1 MSREFKPKN
10 IWEEVDHSLIMD
22 YGKRYMDFLDKA
34 KTERLAVKEIVRL
47 ANQNGFIDYN
57 EVMKKG
63 NIKAGD
69 KIVYNHKGKSAV
81 LFVVGKK
88 PIEDGMNI
96 VGAHIDSPRLDI
108 KQNPLYEDTN
118 VALLKTHYYGGVK
131 KYQWT
136 TIPLALHGVVFTKDG
151 KCVEISFGESDDEP
165 VLYINDLLIHLSAD
179 QMEKKAN
186 KVIEAEQLNIVVGQ
200 IPLKTDDKDVKNK
213 VKENILKILEE
224 KYCISE
230 RDFAT
235 AELEIVPAGKSRSVG
250 FDSSF
255 IAGHG
260 HDDRVC
266 SYAGVEAIFNIGEV
280 EKSAVCLLTDK
291 EEVGSMGNTGMQS
304 RFFENMV
311 ANLISIQGEYND
323 LKIRRAIENSQVLSA
338 DVNAAF
344 DPTFPEVMEKLNA
357 AKVAQGVT
365 ISKYTGS
372 RGKSGSND
380 AKYKIDG
387 NLFEIRMLFD
397 KNDVIWQTG
406 ELGKGDQ
413 GGGGTIAYILANLGA
428 EVVDCGTAMHS
439 MHAPIELV
447 SKADAY
453 MTMKAYNVFI
463 NR

>member
-1 MSREFKPKN
+1 MSREFKAKN

-34 KTERLAVKEIVRL
+34 KTERLAVKEVVRL
-47 ANQNGFIDYN
+47 SKEHGFVDYD

-63 NIKAGD
+63 SIKAGD
-69 KIVYNHKGKSAV
+69 KIIYNHKGKSAV

-200 IPLKTDDKDVKNK
+200 IPLKTDDKEVKSK

-224 KYCISE
+224 KYGISE

-266 SYAGVEAIFNIGEV
+266 SYAGVEAIFNVGNV

-311 ANLISIQGEYND
+311 ANLISLQTDYND

-380 AKYKIDG
+380 A
-387 NLFEIRMLFD
+387 NAEFLSELRMLFD

-428 EVVDCGTAMHS
+428 EVVDCGTSMHS

-453 MTMKAYNVFI
+453 MTMKAYNVFL

>member
-1 MSREFKPKN
+1 MSREFKAKN

-34 KTERLAVKEIVRL
+34 KTERLAVKEVVR
-47 ANQNGFIDYN
+47 QSKEHGFVDYD

-63 NIKAGD
+63 SIKAGD
-69 KIVYNHKGKSAV
+69 KIIYNHKGKSAV

-88 PIEDGMNI
+88 PIEEGMNI

-200 IPLKTDDKDVKNK
+200 IPLKTDDKEVKSK

-224 KYCISE
+224 KYGISE

-266 SYAGVEAIFNIGEV
+266 SYAGVEAIFNVGDV

-311 ANLISIQGEYND
+311 ANLISLQTDYND

-380 AKYKIDG
+380 ANAEFLSELRI
-387 NLFEIRMLFD
+387 LFD

-428 EVVDCGTAMHS
+428 EVVDCGTSMHS

-453 MTMKAYNVFI
+453 MTMKAYNVFL

>member
-1 MSREFKPKN
+1 MSREFKAKN

-34 KTERLAVKEIVRL
+34 KTERLAVKEVVRL
-47 ANQNGFIDYN
+47 SKQNGFVDYN
-57 EVMKKG
+57 DIMKKG
-63 NIKAGD
+63 SIKAGD
-69 KIVYNHKGKSAV
+69 KIIYNHKGKSAV

-200 IPLKTDDKDVKNK
+200 IPLKTEDKEVKSK

-224 KYCISE
+224 KYGISE

-266 SYAGVEAIFNIGEV
+266 SYAGVEAIFNVEDV

-311 ANLISIQGEYND
+311 ANLISLQGDYND

-380 AKYKIDG
+380 A
-387 NLFEIRMLFD
+387 NAEFLSELRMLFD

-428 EVVDCGTAMHS
+428 EVVDCGTSMHS

-453 MTMKAYNVFI
+453 MTMKAYNVFL

>member
-1 MSREFKPKN
+1 MSREFKAKN

-34 KTERLAVKEIVRL
+34 KTERLAVKEVVRL
-47 ANQNGFIDYN
+47 SKQNGFVDYN
-57 EVMKKG
+57 DIMKKG
-63 NIKAGD
+63 SIKAGD
-69 KIVYNHKGKSAV
+69 KIIYNHKGKSAV

-200 IPLKTDDKDVKNK
+200 IPLKTEDKEVKSK

-224 KYCISE
+224 KYGISE

-266 SYAGVEAIFNIGEV
+266 SYAGVEAIFNVEDV
-280 EKSAVCLLTDK
+280 EKSAVCLLADK

-311 ANLISIQGEYND
+311 ANLISLQGDYND

-380 AKYKIDG
+380 A
-387 NLFEIRMLFD
+387 NAEFLSELRMLFD

-428 EVVDCGTAMHS
+428 EVVDCGTSMHS

-453 MTMKAYNVFI
+453 MTMKAYNVFL

>member
-1 MSREFKPKN
+1 MSREFKAKN

-22 YGKRYMDFLDKA
+22 YGKRYMDFLNKA
-34 KTERLAVKEIVRL
+34 KTERLAVKEVVRL
-47 ANQNGFIDYN
+47 SKQHGFVDYD

-63 NIKAGD
+63 SIKAGD
-69 KIVYNHKGKSAV
+69 KIIYNHKGKSAV

-200 IPLKTDDKDVKNK
+200 IPLKTEDKEVKSK

-224 KYCISE
+224 KYGISE
-230 RDFAT
+230 RDFTT

-266 SYAGVEAIFNIGEV
+266 SYAGVEAIFNVEDV

-311 ANLISIQGEYND
+311 ANLISLQGDYND

-380 AKYKIDG
+380 A
-387 NLFEIRMLFD
+387 NAEFLSELRMLFD

-428 EVVDCGTAMHS
+428 EVVDCGTSMHS

-453 MTMKAYNVFI
+453 MTMKAYNVFL

>member
-1 MSREFKPKN
+1 MSREFKAKN

-22 YGKRYMDFLDKA
+22 YGKRYMEFLDKA
-34 KTERLAVKEIVRL
+34 KTERLAVKEVVR
-47 ANQNGFIDYN
+47 QSKEHGFVDYD

-63 NIKAGD
+63 SIKAGD
-69 KIVYNHKGKSAV
+69 KIIYNHKGKSAV
-81 LFVVGKK
+81 LFVVGEK

-96 VGAHIDSPRLDI
+96 VTAHIDSPRLDI

-118 VALLKTHYYGGVK
+118 VALFKTHYYGGVK

-200 IPLKTDDKDVKNK
+200 IPLKTDDKEVKSK

-224 KYCISE
+224 KYGISE

-266 SYAGVEAIFNIGEV
+266 SYAGVEAIFNVEDV

-311 ANLISIQGEYND
+311 ANLISLQGDYND

-380 AKYKIDG
+380 A
-387 NLFEIRMLFD
+387 NAEFLSELRMLFD

-428 EVVDCGTAMHS
+428 EVVDCGTSMHS

-453 MTMKAYNVFI
+453 MTMKAYNVFL

>member
-1 MSREFKPKN
+1 MSREFKAKN

-22 YGKRYMDFLDKA
+22 YGKRYMDFLNKA
-34 KTERLAVKEIVRL
+34 KTERLAVKEVVRL
-47 ANQNGFIDYN
+47 SKQHGFVDYD

-63 NIKAGD
+63 SIKAGD
-69 KIVYNHKGKSAV
+69 KIIYNHKGKSAV

-200 IPLKTDDKDVKNK
+200 IPLKTEDKEVKSK

-224 KYCISE
+224 KYGISE
-230 RDFAT
+230 RDFTT

-260 HDDRVC
+260 PADRVC
-266 SYAGVEAIFNIGEV
+266 SYAGVEAIFNVEDV

-311 ANLISIQGEYND
+311 ANLISLQGDYND

-380 AKYKIDG
+380 A
-387 NLFEIRMLFD
+387 NAEFLSELRMLFD

-413 GGGGTIAYILANLGA
+413 GGGVYDYESLQ
-428 EVVDCGTAMHS
+428 CFF
-439 MHAPIELV
+439 
-447 SKADAY
+447 KQ
-453 MTMKAYNVFI
+453 I
-463 NR
+463 NDLKQYYRF

>member
-1 MSREFKPKN
+1 MSREFKAKN

-34 KTERLAVKEIVRL
+34 KTERLAVKEVVR
-47 ANQNGFIDYN
+47 QSKEHGFVDYD

-63 NIKAGD
+63 SIKAGD
-69 KIVYNHKGKSAV
+69 KIIYNHKGKSAV

-118 VALLKTHYYGGVK
+118 VALFKTHYYGGVK

-200 IPLKTDDKDVKNK
+200 IPLKTDDKEVKNK

-224 KYCISE
+224 KYGISE

-266 SYAGVEAIFNIGEV
+266 SYAGVEAIFNVGEV

-311 ANLISIQGEYND
+311 ANLISLQTDYND

-380 AKYKIDG
+380 A
-387 NLFEIRMLFD
+387 NAEFLSELRMLFD

-428 EVVDCGTAMHS
+428 EVVDCGTSMHS

-453 MTMKAYNVFI
+453 MTMKAYNVFL

>member
-151 KCVEISFGESDDEP
+151 KCVDISFGESDDEP

-200 IPLKTDDKDVKNK
+200 IPIKTDDKDVKNK

-224 KYCISE
+224 KYGISE

-311 ANLISIQGEYND
+311 ANLISLQGEYND

-380 AKYKIDG
+380 A
-387 NLFEIRMLFD
+387 NAEFLSELRMLFD

-453 MTMKAYNVFI
+453 MTMKAYNVFL

>member
-1 MSREFKPKN
+1 MSREFKAKN

-34 KTERLAVKEIVRL
+34 KTERLAVKEVVRL
-47 ANQNGFIDYN
+47 SKQHGFVDYN
-57 EVMKKG
+57 DIMKKG
-63 NIKAGD
+63 SIKAGD
-69 KIVYNHKGKSAV
+69 KIIYNHKGKSAV

-96 VGAHIDSPRLDI
+96 IGAHIDSPRLDI

-200 IPLKTDDKDVKNK
+200 IPLKTEDKEVKNK

-224 KYCISE
+224 KYGISE

-266 SYAGVEAIFNIGEV
+266 SYAGVEAIFNVGDV

-311 ANLISIQGEYND
+311 ANLILLQGDYND

-380 AKYKIDG
+380 ANAEFLSELRI
-387 NLFEIRMLFD
+387 LFD

-428 EVVDCGTAMHS
+428 EVVDCGTSMHS

-453 MTMKAYNVFI
+453 MTMKAYNVFL

>member
-1 MSREFKPKN
+1 MSREFKAKN

-34 KTERLAVKEIVRL
+34 KTERLAVKEVVR
-47 ANQNGFIDYN
+47 QSKEHGFVDYD

-63 NIKAGD
+63 SIKAGD
-69 KIVYNHKGKSAV
+69 KIIYNHKGKSAV

-200 IPLKTDDKDVKNK
+200 IPLKTEDKEVKSK

-224 KYCISE
+224 KYGISE

-266 SYAGVEAIFNIGEV
+266 SYAGVEAIFNVGGV

-311 ANLISIQGEYND
+311 ANLISLQTDYND

-380 AKYKIDG
+380 A
-387 NLFEIRMLFD
+387 NAEFLSELRRLFD

-428 EVVDCGTAMHS
+428 EVVDCGTSMHS

-453 MTMKAYNVFI
+453 MTMKAYNVFL

>member
-1 MSREFKPKN
+1 MSREFKAKN

-34 KTERLAVKEIVRL
+34 KTERLAVKEVVR
-47 ANQNGFIDYN
+47 QSKEHGFVDYD

-63 NIKAGD
+63 SIKAGD
-69 KIVYNHKGKSAV
+69 KIIYNHKGKSAV

-118 VALLKTHYYGGVK
+118 VALFKTHYYGGVK

-200 IPLKTDDKDVKNK
+200 IPLKTDDKEVKNK

-224 KYCISE
+224 KYGISE

-266 SYAGVEAIFNIGEV
+266 SYAGVEAIFNVGDV

-311 ANLISIQGEYND
+311 ANLISLQTDYND

-380 AKYKIDG
+380 A
-387 NLFEIRMLFD
+387 NAEFLSELRMLFD

-428 EVVDCGTAMHS
+428 EVVDCGTSMHS

-453 MTMKAYNVFI
+453 MTMKAYNVFL

>member
-22 YGKRYMDFLDKA
+22 YGKRYMDFLDKS

-63 NIKAGD
+63 NIKSGD

-380 AKYKIDG
+380 A
-387 NLFEIRMLFD
+387 NAEFLSELRMLFD

-453 MTMKAYNVFI
+453 MTMKAYNVFL

>member
-1 MSREFKPKN
+1 MSREFKAKN

-34 KTERLAVKEIVRL
+34 KTERLAVKEVVR
-47 ANQNGFIDYN
+47 QSKEHGFVDYD

-63 NIKAGD
+63 SIKAGD
-69 KIVYNHKGKSAV
+69 KIIYNHKGKSAV

-200 IPLKTDDKDVKNK
+200 IPLKTDDKEVKSK

-224 KYCISE
+224 KYGISE

-266 SYAGVEAIFNIGEV
+266 SYAGVEAIFNVGNV

-311 ANLISIQGEYND
+311 ANLISLQMDYND

-380 AKYKIDG
+380 A
-387 NLFEIRMLFD
+387 NAEFLSELRMLFD

-428 EVVDCGTAMHS
+428 EVVDCGTSMHS

-453 MTMKAYNVFI
+453 MTMKAYNVFL

>member
-1 MSREFKPKN
+1 MSREFKAKN

-34 KTERLAVKEIVRL
+34 KTERLAVKEVVR
-47 ANQNGFIDYN
+47 QSKEHGFVDYD

-63 NIKAGD
+63 SIKAGD
-69 KIVYNHKGKSAV
+69 KIIYNHKGKSAV

-200 IPLKTDDKDVKNK
+200 IPLKTDDKEVKSK

-224 KYCISE
+224 KYGISE

-266 SYAGVEAIFNIGEV
+266 SYAGVEAIFNVGNV

-311 ANLISIQGEYND
+311 ANLISLQTDYND

-380 AKYKIDG
+380 A
-387 NLFEIRMLFD
+387 NAEFLSELRMLFD

-428 EVVDCGTAMHS
+428 EVVDCGTSMHS

-453 MTMKAYNVFI
+453 MTMKAYNVFL